1 MKKPLAVVLLVV
13 LSLIGYSAAVLLS
26 FGSAWHSVISVG
38 EIGSR
43 LLFAVV
49 LPAPLIFVYRVFRDY
64 YGFTVTKFLLMLCL
78 PPFAGTLVLS
88 VILIVIGSFAGGWSG
103 LGALSIAVT
112 WHFATIGLLVC
123 TIGWITALNSLDRIR
138 RRTVKK
144 AVSVIVLTL
153 CSAAAGSGVYRVN
166 DLVSFWAVSNDTVTV
181 VTALITAVPI
191 GVGLTA
197 LVRFYKREYS
207 LSPSLCMLCI
217 FLPSLLISGAALIN
231 VYLSGGEYY
240 RLSNEYYASRQN
252 LIGTAAVLLMTVVF
266 YAVFSA
272 VFRRRR

>member
-1 MKKPLAVVLLVV
+1 MKKSVVLLVV

-43 LLFAVV
+43 ILFATA
-49 LPAPLIFVYRVFRDY
+49 LPSPLIFVYRVFRDY
-64 YGFTVTKFLLMLCL
+64 YGFTVTKFLLTLCV
-78 PPFAGTLVLS
+78 PTFAGTIVLS
-88 VILIVIGSFAGGWSG
+88 VILIIIGTFAGGWGG
-103 LGALSIAVT
+103 LGALSIAIT
-112 WHFATIGLLVC
+112 WHFVTVGLLVC
-123 TIGWITALNSLDRIR
+123 TIGWITALNALDRIR
-138 RRTVKK
+138 RHTVKK
-144 AVSVIVLTL
+144 VVSLIVLTL
-153 CSAAAGSGVYRVN
+153 CSAAVGSGVYRVN
-166 DLVSFWAVSNDTVTV
+166 GLASFWAVSNDAVTV

-207 LSPSLCMLCI
+207 LSPPLCMLCI

-231 VYLSGGEYY
+231 VYLNGGEYY
-240 RLSNEYYASRQN
+240 KFSNEYYASRQN
-252 LIGTAAVLLMTVVF
+252 LIGTAAILSVTVIL

-272 VFRRRR
+272 VRRKRR